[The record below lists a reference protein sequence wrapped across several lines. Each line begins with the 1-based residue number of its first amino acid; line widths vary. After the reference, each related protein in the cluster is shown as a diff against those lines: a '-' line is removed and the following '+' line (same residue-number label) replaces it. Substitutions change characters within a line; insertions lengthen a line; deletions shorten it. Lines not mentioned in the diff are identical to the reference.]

1 MKKRNIQQKNLEN
14 IIERFNHSNKQ
25 IELLLDLKNE
35 MIFSHENINRGWITY
50 KEEEFVTLYTKG
62 INKQTDIVE
71 ITVDEVVIKT
81 TALIEAYQIMRNI
94 ID

>member
-50 KEEEFVTLYTKG
+50 KEEGFVILYTKG
-62 INKQTDIVE
+62 INKKTDIVE
-71 ITVDEVVIKT
+71 ITVDEVVIKA
-81 TALIEAYQIMRNI
+81 TALIEAYQMRNI

>member
-50 KEEEFVTLYTKG
+50 KEEEFVTLYTKR

>member
-50 KEEEFVTLYTKG
+50 KEEGFVTLYTKG
-62 INKQTDIVE
+62 INKKTDIVE
-71 ITVDEVVIKT
+71 ITVDEVVIKA
-81 TALIEAYQIMRNI
+81 TALIEAYQMRNI